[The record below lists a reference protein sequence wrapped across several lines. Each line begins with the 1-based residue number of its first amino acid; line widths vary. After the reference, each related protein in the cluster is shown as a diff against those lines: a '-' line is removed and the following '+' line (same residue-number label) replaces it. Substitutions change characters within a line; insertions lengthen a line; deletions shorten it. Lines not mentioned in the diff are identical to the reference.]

1 MRKLVM
7 LGFAFALIG
16 GSPVTAVLGLCA
28 DQPCCSPS
36 QGAILQAPSCCNEVS
51 CDERENDQAQTA
63 TQQITPPADTAVV
76 GPPATVTLSLRA
88 AAPADESI
96 AVRPLS
102 ERLAS
107 LSTLLI

>member
-1 MRKLVM
+1 MLV
-7 LGFAFALIG
+7 FALALIG
-16 GSPVTAVLGLCA
+16 GSPVAAVLGVCA

-36 QGAILQAPSCCNEVS
+36 EDATLQAPSCCNEVS
-51 CDERENDQAQTA
+51 CDERESDQAQTA
-63 TQQITPPADTAVV
+63 TQQISPPADTAVA
-76 GPPATVTLSLRA
+76 GLPATATLSLRA

-96 AVRPLS
+96 AVRSLS